1 MATRTP
7 TTSPSGEASQQTAP
21 RRPRR
26 SAGGESSGG
35 STLNTVLFYAFVAIF
50 VAVAVAPLVWIFKM
64 SIITRAELYASPP
77 TILPDEAISGNYGTI
92 FNDGSFQRALLNSV
106 IISGATTI
114 ICLFFGSI
122 AAYSIARLRFR
133 FKSTIMT
140 LILAI
145 SFFPAVAIIAPLFI
159 QFTAFGII
167 DTYLAMI
174 IPNTVFALPLTT
186 WILVA
191 FFREL
196 PKDLEEAAKVDG
208 ASTMQAFQR
217 VIVPL
222 AAPGVFTAAIL
233 TFIFAWNEYLF
244 ARTFSFTI
252 SSQPATVVIPEF
264 ASRYTTDYGAQ
275 AAAAVAVTVPLV
287 ILVLIF
293 QRRIVSGLTSGA
305 VKG

>member
-1 MATRTP
+1 MATRTATQN
-7 TTSPSGEASQQTAP
+7 TTRGAQRSAPAPSGQS
-21 RRPRR
+21 
-26 SAGGESSGG
+26 GGKSSGQ
-35 STLNTVLFYAFVAIF
+35 SKLNTVLFYAFVVLF
-50 VAVAVAPLVWIFKM
+50 VTVSVIPLVWIFKM
-64 SIITRAELYASPP
+64 SIITRTELYASPP
-77 TILPDEAISGNYGTI
+77 TFLPNEPIAGNYGTI
-92 FNDGSFQRALLNSV
+92 FQEGIFQRALINSV

-133 FKSTIMT
+133 FKSAIMT

-159 QFTAFGII
+159 QFSAFGII

-174 IPNTVFALPLTT
+174 IPDTVFALPLTT

-208 ASTMQAFQR
+208 ASTMQAFQK

-287 ILVLIF
+287 IMVLIF